1 MWDRLCGV
9 KADRSGTYG
18 GDRCEGTR
26 RQGAHITPS
35 NYRVAKNPSITTR
48 PVGLTIS
55 LRTAPTFKSLAIS
68 PVRDYFR
75 PQIPHGPIIS
85 DNTVRLAG
93 LESERGYS
101 FCLDSLVWS
110 SHPSSLPLSL
120 SLSLLLLL
128 QKFRVRPNCI
138 PTHCQLAVSPRSR
151 SPSNNS
157 NLCTKRLCLSNST
170 LKVSS

>member
-120 SLSLLLLL
+120 SLSLSFFCRNFASDRTVSLHIVNWL
-128 QKFRVRPNCI
+128 FHHDRDRPPITVIFVRN
-138 PTHCQLAVSPRSR
+138 AFV
-151 SPSNNS
+151 
-157 NLCTKRLCLSNST
+157 
-170 LKVSS
+170 